1 MQENLSSLEEWCR
14 SNYMSFNVGKCS
26 IVTFSR
32 TEPTDLALYGKPL
45 AHSSLEKD
53 LGLLVSDKLK
63 WKDHITGACSKSN
76 RVLNL
81 IKRNVGHRVST
92 KHRKDL
98 YKSMVIPILLYGS
111 TAWSPSK
118 GDLRLIERVQRR
130 ATYWM
135 LNYCDDNYCDRL
147 KKLNLLP
154 LSLNIQVYDI
164 LAFLKLIGAMLTP
177 HSPGMITQE
186 EVKTE
191 STAHELILA
200 AYLNFLSSQKKFNDR
215 ISGIVPHAS
224 IIFSA
229 DISTSMGAT
238 SNRVLSNFSGTTI
251 TATITN

>member
-1 MQENLSSLEEWCR
+1 MLLKVLRSYLDQRKQFVQIGDARSELLDVTSGVPQGSLLGPLLFIIYVADLPLNLVSETFMFADDTKILSIHQKILNSRLQENLSSLEEWCR

-118 GDLRLIERVQRR
+118 GDLRLIGRVQRR

-135 LNYCDDNYCDRL
+135 LNY
-147 KKLNLLP
+147 
-154 LSLNIQVYDI
+154 
-164 LAFLKLIGAMLTP
+164 
-177 HSPGMITQE
+177 
-186 EVKTE
+186 
-191 STAHELILA
+191 
-200 AYLNFLSSQKKFNDR
+200 
-215 ISGIVPHAS
+215 
-224 IIFSA
+224 
-229 DISTSMGAT
+229 
-238 SNRVLSNFSGTTI
+238 
-251 TATITN
+251 